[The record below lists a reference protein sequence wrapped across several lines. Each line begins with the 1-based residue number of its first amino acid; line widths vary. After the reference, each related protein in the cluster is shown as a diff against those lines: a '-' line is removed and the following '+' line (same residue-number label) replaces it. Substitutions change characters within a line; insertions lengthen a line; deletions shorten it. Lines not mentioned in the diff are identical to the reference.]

1 MTERERDTYLLDV
14 VERIRTKCP
23 EAQWRTHVE
32 IVAPVLA
39 DVLHMGETEV
49 FILLMAELKAEDE
62 AEG

>member
-23 EAQWRTHVE
+23 KEQWRTHVE

-39 DVLHMGETEV
+39 DVLNMGETEV